1 MFSSLLHFVFIL
13 ELEIPYFCFSDMVS
27 EANYKRHLKNAHPD
41 SSTPDNH
48 VRNPSPSRIL
58 RSRNRKSVTTNKAN
72 SLPINSKKLDKIRI
86 RSPSSDFELKPSPYG
101 LKTSRNWGEEEFSVQ
116 ASSSSPAV
124 TSGGKS
130 QNDVSASA
138 GNKHTYL
145 F

>member
-1 MFSSLLHFVFIL
+1 
-13 ELEIPYFCFSDMVS
+13 MVS
-27 EANYKRHLKNAHPD
+27 NSNYKRHLKNAHPD
-41 SSTPDNH
+41 SSTPDKH

-101 LKTSRNWGEEEFSVQ
+101 LRSSRNLSEEEFSVQ
-116 ASSSSPAV
+116 ASGYGPAV

-130 QNDVSASA
+130 QDDVSASA
-138 GNKHTYL
+138 GNKNT
-145 F
+145 